1 MTDKEFFNALVE
13 QELVMMEAKEVIKG
27 LTEDAKESGIE
38 KDDVA
43 LIKKSAKLHAAAKF
57 EETKAANE
65 ALVEIYERL
74 TN

>member
-1 MTDKEFFNALVE
+1 MTDKELFAALVE
-13 QELVMMEAKEVIKG
+13 QELVIMEAKAVMK
-27 LTEDAKESGIE
+27 DAADQAKESGVDKEEI
-38 KDDVA
+38 A

>member
-1 MTDKEFFNALVE
+1 MTDKELFAALVE
-13 QELVMMEAKEVIKG
+13 QELAIMEAKLMMK
-27 LTEDAKESGIE
+27 DAADRAKEDGVE
-38 KDDVA
+38 KEDIS
-43 LIKKSAKLHAAAKF
+43 LIKKAAKLHAVAKF